1 MHRKQINKRMRRY
14 RYILKIYWGNDATI
28 ECRYYPTRKAAE
40 AYVEREGI
48 IAYDIDREDL
58 VSTRYIVV
66 AFSDGIGHTL
76 LTNNKFKV
84 FFDRHALVYKLLK
97 CAVNKAFKMSN
108 EYRVDKVCVFKVR
121 LGEELNCCQYKDW
134 LKDDNR
140 LMYSI
145 END

>member
-14 RYILKIYWGNDATI
+14 RYILKIYWGDDVTI

-58 VSTRYIVV
+58 TSTRYIVV
-66 AFSDGIGHTL
+66 AFNDGIGHTL
-76 LTNNKFKV
+76 QTNGKLHI
-84 FFDRHALVYKLLK
+84 FFSKPPLVYKLLK
-97 CAVNKAFKMSN
+97 CAVNKAFKISN
-108 EYRVDKVCVFKVR
+108 EYRVDKVCVFKCCLNER
-121 LGEELNCCQYKDW
+121 LSCDQYKEW

-140 LMYSI
+140 LVYSI
-145 END
+145 ENN

>member
-1 MHRKQINKRMRRY
+1 MRRY
-14 RYILKIYWGNDATI
+14 RYILKIYWDDDVTI

-58 VSTRYIVV
+58 TSTRYIVA
-66 AFSDGIGHTL
+66 AFIDSIPYTLQSDYKLHWP
-76 LTNNKFKV
+76 FV
-84 FFDRHALVYKLLK
+84 HVALVYKLLG
-97 CAVNKAFKMSN
+97 CAVNRAIKISN
-108 EYRVDKVCVFKVR
+108 EYKVDKVCVFKVSI
-121 LGEELNCCQYKDW
+121 GEELYTSKYKEW

-145 END
+145 ENN